1 MNFGSI
7 SREFMGGL
15 RVSGLESHTHFDGI
29 SREFIKKSTAFIY
42 YQTVPECTYAYNNMQ
57 LLGHGYKLV

>member
-1 MNFGSI
+1 
-7 SREFMGGL
+7 MGGL